1 MLKHVFG
8 TLNPDWLWRYA
19 WICVCVFLSWREG
32 GERDRDRERERE
44 TGAAT
49 GTVTAKCSHQFT
61 CIGSYIP
68 THFQLFREFLVVVAF
83 DYTVS
88 FFSGCSVGHRFALH
102 RVSVRGPL
110 FR

>member
-1 MLKHVFG
+1 MCSYHGV
-8 TLNPDWLWRYA
+8 R
-19 WICVCVFLSWREG
+19 
-32 GERDRDRERERE
+32 GEKETETERERGRQE
-44 TGAAT
+44 QRRVQSHDEAFP
-49 GTVTAKCSHQFT
+49 AKCSHQFT